1 MFNYQFVNY
10 KGKMYLVKRIIK
22 ADSLKPDFD
31 TNVMKQWTMSDT
43 LLRKD
48 GLLYC
53 CETVL
58 DAEII
63 EQ

>member
-22 ADSLKPDFD
+22 AASLKPDFD

>member
-1 MFNYQFVNY
+1 
-10 KGKMYLVKRIIK
+10 MYLVKRIIK

>member
-1 MFNYQFVNY
+1 MSQLVNY
-10 KGKMYLVKRIIK
+10 NGKLCLVKRTFK
-22 ADSLKPDFD
+22 VSELKSDFD
-31 TNVMKQWTMSDT
+31 TNVMKEWTRTDT

-53 CETVL
+53 CELVPN
-58 DAEII
+58 AEII